1 MNSPSRVALITG
13 ASRGIGRAA
22 AVALARQ
29 GTDVILTYLSDAK
42 EAEAA
47 VAEIQG
53 LGARA
58 AALRLDLG
66 DTGSFDGFADSLTA
80 VLREQWGRGDFDHLV
95 NNGGAQRPGSLDT
108 ATEED
113 FDALVNVLFKGT
125 FFLTQKLAPLLADGG
140 SIVNISSGVTRFYT
154 PQHFIYAACKGAVEV
169 LTRYTAAEL
178 GPRRITVN
186 TIAPGA
192 TATDFMGGFLRDHPE
207 IQKMVSAVT
216 AFGRP
221 GEPDDI
227 GGAIAALLAD
237 GTGWVTGQRIEVS
250 GGQNL

>member
-1 MNSPSRVALITG
+1 MNTPSRIALITG
-13 ASRGIGRAA
+13 ASRGIGRAT
-22 AVALARQ
+22 AVTLARQ

-42 EAEAA
+42 EGEAA

-53 LGARA
+53 TGARA

-66 DTGSFDGFADSLTA
+66 DTRSFDGFADSLQA
-80 VLREQWGRGDFDHLV
+80 VLGDQWGRDNFDYLI
-95 NNGGAQRPGSLDT
+95 NNGGAQRPGSLGHV
-108 ATEED
+108 TEDD

-140 SIVNISSGVTRFYT
+140 SIINISSGVTRFHT
-154 PQHFIYAACKGAVEV
+154 PHHLIYAACKGAVEI

-186 TIAPGA
+186 TVAPGA
-192 TATDFMGGFLRDHPE
+192 TATDFMGGFLRGNQE
-207 IQKMVSAVT
+207 IQKMVASVT
-216 AFGRP
+216 AFGRH

-227 GGAIAALLAD
+227 GDAIAALLTD
-237 GTGWVTGQRIEVS
+237 GTHWVTGQRIEVS
-250 GGQNL
+250 GGQHL

>member
-1 MNSPSRVALITG
+1 MNTPSRVALITG
-13 ASRGIGRAA
+13 ASRGIGRAT

-29 GTDVILTYLSDAK
+29 GTDIILTYLSDAK
-42 EAEAA
+42 EGEAA

-53 LGARA
+53 TGARA

-66 DTGSFDGFADSLTA
+66 DTRSFDSFAGSLTA
-80 VLREQWGRGDFDHLV
+80 VLRAEWGRGNFDYLI
-95 NNGGAQRPGSLDT
+95 NNGGAQRPGSFGDI
-108 ATEED
+108 TEDD

-140 SIVNISSGVTRFYT
+140 SIINISSGVTRFYT
-154 PQHFIYAACKGAVEV
+154 PQHFIYAACKGAIEV

-178 GPRRITVN
+178 GPRRIKVN

-192 TATDFMGGFLRDHPE
+192 TATDFMGGFLRDSEE
-207 IQKMVSAVT
+207 IQKVVSSVT
-216 AFGRP
+216 AFGRY

-227 GGAIAALLAD
+227 GGAIAALLGD
-237 GTGWVTGQRIEVS
+237 GTHWVTGQRIEVS